1 MGSSAGVCWRADRA
15 RYPRRAWLR
24 EPSIWS
30 LAVYRYGSWIDEAP
44 LPEPAKWI
52 AKRSYW
58 LAFRV
63 VELLTGISFTTDVEI
78 GPGLRIWHFGGI
90 FVNGGVRVGS
100 RCVLRQGVTI
110 GERQEG
116 GPVPVLGD
124 GVDVGAYAQILGDVH
139 VGDGARIGAMSVVL
153 RSVPAGGVAV
163 GNPARIVGEDDA
175 EGQTYPSA

>member
-1 MGSSAGVCWRADRA
+1 VPG
-15 RYPRRAWLR
+15 
-24 EPSIWS
+24 
-30 LAVYRYGSWIDEAP
+30 
-44 LPEPAKWI
+44 PAKWV

-63 VELLTGISFTTDVEI
+63 VELLTGISFTTNVEI

-90 FVNGGVRVGS
+90 FIHGAVRIGS
-100 RCVLRQGVTI
+100 ECTLRHGVTV
-110 GERQEG
+110 GEREEG

-124 GVDVGAYAQILGDVH
+124 GVDVGAYAQILGDIH

-163 GNPARIVGEDDA
+163 GNPARIVGEDET
-175 EGQTYPSA
+175 EG

>member
-1 MGSSAGVCWRADRA
+1 MSPSRPGPSAAASWRADRR

-30 LAVYRYGSWIDEAP
+30 LAVYRYGCWIDEAR

-52 AKRSYW
+52 ARRSYW

-90 FVNGGVRVGS
+90 FIHGGVCIGS
-100 RCVLRQGVTI
+100 QCVLRQGVTI
-110 GERQEG
+110 GGREEG

-139 VGDGARIGAMSVVL
+139 IGDGARIGAMSVVL

-163 GNPARIVGEDDA
+163 GNPARIVGEDEA
-175 EGQTYPSA
+175 GG